1 MSDEREPLVSPVF
14 DGPVTGGQGWDTE
27 AARSRSAGLPSVSRD
42 NSRFQGP
49 RSQSVSALHIGNDVT
64 FTKRDFRNRRNDSTS
79 ATLAARAGLYKPISG
94 ALPDAVDEDEEKDTS
109 SLTRLQ
115 ASINMVKCAIGGG
128 SFSLPFAFKEG
139 GLAFSFVGTL
149 FFGWISAHTVNMLAN
164 SERRAWHK
172 FEAQD
177 VLKTPSPQPNE
188 QSKFTCVAA
197 ASHVQQ
203 SGSILT
209 HTLVAGTL
217 HWASLFSRML

>member
-1 MSDEREPLVSPVF
+1 
-14 DGPVTGGQGWDTE
+14 
-27 AARSRSAGLPSVSRD
+27 
-42 NSRFQGP
+42 
-49 RSQSVSALHIGNDVT
+49 
-64 FTKRDFRNRRNDSTS
+64 
-79 ATLAARAGLYKPISG
+79 
-94 ALPDAVDEDEEKDTS
+94 
-109 SLTRLQ
+109 
-115 ASINMVKCAIGGG
+115 MVKCAIGGG